1 MIRNYY
7 TEAFKAGIVPDI
19 RLGRLIDG
27 RNKII
32 TSTTANAVSNAQPSV
47 TIALTLNTSIK
58 RGMYITCPTMS
69 PVIDINTN
77 LFVEQVVHGANTIVT
92 LNKSVA
98 MQNGDV
104 LTFFTIAQSSWKEY
118 SLYIGTS
125 PVQQNNFGSVTSA
138 ISNLALQGQKV
149 IVVKESNPY
158 IGVTMSTGVTGPGPN
173 VYDDGVLIGVIQEM
187 ENIGTGR
194 TIELVNNLAA
204 DVVDGSVLTFSY
216 PFLPSITVLTVDNK
230 TVTFTNPA
238 QGFVLPVSV
247 VQIISITGGLANL
260 IALE

>member
-7 TEAFKAGIVPDI
+7 TEAFKGGIVPS
-19 RLGRLIDG
+19 LVAGQLIDG
-27 RNKII
+27 RAKII

-125 PVQQNNFGSVTSA
+125 PVQQNNFGSVTSGTA
-138 ISNLALQGQKV
+138 NLANAAQNQITIKV
-149 IVVKESNPY
+149 SNPY
-158 IGVTMSTGVTGPGPN
+158 VQAGMT
-173 VYDDGVLIGVIQEM
+173 VYDDGVQVGVIA
-187 ENIGTGR
+187 
-194 TIELVNNLAA
+194 TITNSTTFVLAA
-204 DVVDGSVLTFSY
+204 PLAANIVADSILTFSFSVLPSISVLT
-216 PFLPSITVLTVDNK
+216 IDNR
-230 TVTFTNPA
+230 TVTFTNPP

-247 VQIISITGGLANL
+247 VQITSVAGGISNL

>member
-7 TEAFKAGIVPDI
+7 TEAFKGGIVPS
-19 RLGRLIDG
+19 LVAGQLIDG
-27 RNKII
+27 RAKII

-125 PVQQNNFGSVTSA
+125 PVQQNNFGSVTSGTA
-138 ISNLALQGQKV
+138 NLANAAQNQITIKV
-149 IVVKESNPY
+149 SNPY
-158 IGVTMSTGVTGPGPN
+158 VQAGMT
-173 VYDDGVLIGVIQEM
+173 VYDDGVQVGVIA
-187 ENIGTGR
+187 
-194 TIELVNNLAA
+194 TITNSTTFVLAA
-204 DVVDGSVLTFSY
+204 PLAANIVADSILTFSFSVLPSISVLT
-216 PFLPSITVLTVDNK
+216 IDNR

-247 VQIISITGGLANL
+247 VQIISITGGLSNL